1 MKKLFLVLGILLVV
15 LLLLYLF
22 KPSHDVVNSTSSTEQ
37 PSIEKVDTTVDLK
50 FEENTPID
58 VVDEIKNDGSAII
71 TNFYNDTVK
80 HLHYSFSYAEEHEQP
95 YWTMY
100 TLTKTMM
107 QNPVVKRKD
116 EFREDPFVETGSA
129 SLKDYV
135 GSGYDRGHLCP
146 AKAMECSKEAMSES
160 FYMSN
165 MSPQHPSLNRG
176 IWKKLEAKE
185 RKWAVD
191 FESITVFCGGVLDSV
206 IEYIGPNKVSVPKYY
221 YKIIYTPNNQDKAV
235 SFVFPNE
242 KCSMPLESYMVSI
255 DSIEHLTHLDFFSEY
270 STAEQQAFE
279 VDNKAINWGF

>member
-116 EFREDPFVETGSA
+116 EFEDPFVETGSA

-146 AKAMECSKEAMSES
+146 AKAMECSKEECGSR
-160 FYMSN
+160 FDLL
-165 MSPQHPSLNRG
+165 SLCMKTGMCLKN
-176 IWKKLEAKE
+176 
-185 RKWAVD
+185 
-191 FESITVFCGGVLDSV
+191 
-206 IEYIGPNKVSVPKYY
+206 
-221 YKIIYTPNNQDKAV
+221 
-235 SFVFPNE
+235 
-242 KCSMPLESYMVSI
+242 
-255 DSIEHLTHLDFFSEY
+255 
-270 STAEQQAFE
+270 
-279 VDNKAINWGF
+279 

>member
-22 KPSHDVVNSTSSTEQ
+22 KPSHDGQINLSTEQ
-37 PSIEKVDTTVDLK
+37 PSIEKADTTVDLK

-58 VVDEIKNDGSAII
+58 VVDEIKNDVSAII

-107 QNPVVKRKD
+107 QNPVKLSKRKD

-146 AKAMECSKEAMSES
+146 AKAMECSKVAMSES

-176 IWKKLEAKE
+176 IWKKLVKE

-221 YKIIYTPNNQDKAV
+221 YKIIYT
-235 SFVFPNE
+235 
-242 KCSMPLESYMVSI
+242 I
-255 DSIEHLTHLDFFSEY
+255 
-270 STAEQQAFE
+270 
-279 VDNKAINWGF
+279 